1 MKGRLSQ
8 IGRQWSRLKDF
19 FDSPPDAD
27 APPLEICGAVLDAL
41 ERRVQPLGGG
51 RRVFPYNRIIVR
63 LAPMSADRP
72 ALQTAFDTLAARLR
86 ARLEELQCDGPAVLD
101 VKALFLK
108 KAPDEWPPGRLFS
121 IECERDP
128 VAPGPADIRRRTV
141 HIAVLKGAA
150 TEATY
155 RFREP
160 AIYVGRTVEATDGSG
175 RVRRNDVAFLD
186 NVDGV
191 TETVGRAHAR
201 IRVDD
206 KSGDYRIFDEGSHN
220 GTWIVRRGATIFVPP
235 RDPRGIRVESGDEV
249 RLGHALIR
257 VSIEAE

>member
-1 MKGRLSQ
+1 VKGRLSQ
-8 IGRQWSRLKDF
+8 IGRQWSRLRDF
-19 FDSPPDAD
+19 FDGPPDAD

-41 ERRVQPLGGG
+41 ERRVQPVGGG

-63 LAPMSADRP
+63 VAPVSADRP
-72 ALQTAFDTLAARLR
+72 ALQAAFDTLATRLR
-86 ARLEELQCDGPAVLD
+86 ARLEELQCDGPAAID

-108 KAPDEWPPGRLFS
+108 KAPDDWPQGRLFS
-121 IECERDP
+121 IECENDP
-128 VAPGPADIRRRTV
+128 APEPADIRRRTL

-150 TEATY
+150 TAAAY

-160 AIYVGRTVEATDGSG
+160 AIYVGRSVEATDGNG

-186 NVDGV
+186 SVDGV

-201 IRVDD
+201 FLLDER
-206 KSGDYRIFDEGSHN
+206 SGEYRIFDEGSHN
-220 GTWIVRRGATIFVPP
+220 GTWIVRRGVTIFIPP
-235 RDPRGIRVESGDEV
+235 RDPRGVRVDSGDEV

-257 VSIEAE
+257 VSIQAE